1 MRWYHEGVAEEVSV
15 EKAQDPQGAE
25 DFSFKWFARHGF
37 YRAVNAYLLE
47 MAGLHPGQRVVELA
61 CGTGAVTRMIL
72 EKLRGARESA
82 VIAIDMSASALREAM
97 QNLADAKDAAIQ
109 FIQGRAEELSRLVRE
124 KADAVIFCNGIHYIQ
139 DKASL
144 LHEVVASL
152 KPGGRFAFNTS
163 FFQGA
168 HAPETDAFYRRWMF
182 KALRLLKERYGLLP
196 RPEKVE
202 ARRQLTPEQYA
213 RLLEAY
219 GLKVVHQEVRTA
231 LVNLQGWLDI
241 SRFEDFVQGA
251 LPGVP
256 LEKASAVLQ
265 EAVRQTFQEMGLT
278 AVPRN
283 WLMVVAE
290 RPA

>member
-1 MRWYHEGVAEEVSV
+1 METAPT
-15 EKAQDPQGAE
+15 APQTQ
-25 DFSFKWFARHGF
+25 DFSFKWFAQHGF

-47 MAGLHPGQRVVELA
+47 MVGLRPGQRVVELA
-61 CGTGAVTRMIL
+61 CGTGLVTRMIRD
-72 EKLRGARESA
+72 KLRGARESVIIA
-82 VIAIDMSASALREAM
+82 VDMSAAALKEAM
-97 QNLADAKDAAIQ
+97 HNLADVTDTAIQ
-109 FIQGRAEELSRLVRE
+109 FIQGRVEDLSRMVRE

-144 LHEVVASL
+144 LREVVASL

-168 HAPETDAFYRRWMF
+168 HAPDTDAFYRRWML
-182 KALRLLKERYGLLP
+182 KALRILKERYGLTP
-196 RPEKVE
+196 RSEKVE
-202 ARRQLTPEQYA
+202 ARRQLTPEQYIA
-213 RLLEAY
+213 LLEAH
-219 GLKVVHQEVRTA
+219 GLKVVHRELRTA
-231 LVNLQGWLDI
+231 AVPLQGWLDI

-256 LEKASAVLQ
+256 LERASEVLQ

-283 WLMVVAE
+283 WLTVVAE
-290 RPA
+290 RA